1 MSIIENVIFI
11 LFIENDVITYYIFI
25 ILLTHILLFM
35 TFIIKFCSERDLIK
49 TFFLKLRCN

>member
-25 ILLTHILLFM
+25 IVNPYFVIHDFYH
-35 TFIIKFCSERDLIK
+35 
-49 TFFLKLRCN
+49 